1 MGKAKRF
8 NAYDKSIHDSRRIAE
23 NYANNRQT
31 ASGITSSLSSIPRG
45 KPLKTNTPNRLDTT
59 FGGIIAGPIAFTQ
72 DTSKINSIGEL
83 DISVDNTITP
93 KLTRG
98 FVYVTP
104 FSGTSDTI
112 NVIYGKK
119 YDGQMIMLSSLAGNT
134 ITITHGH
141 GAAGQ
146 VLCPGDSDYTL
157 SDDESIILVHDTIN
171 ATQPTW
177 RIVATSNASGGSGMN
192 DLVDDTTPQ
201 LGGNLDLNGFHIY
214 GDVGEKYFFDGGVD
228 TYMTGSATS
237 GRINVYNNSTNVTA
251 FGTFGLLT
259 TNITCADITTTGDID
274 INGNLLYL
282 DSDRDT
288 SISSTSDD
296 NIQFTTGASVRVSLS
311 NSAITSTIPLTMGG
325 NDINGVDILYFQD
338 PSSGAIPTS
347 GSVGIGAVTGDMYLN
362 VLSADSYFFRVA
374 GTTEV
379 EIDADGIDI
388 RNGWLELEERSAPSG
403 LSNHARL
410 YAKDNGAGKTQLVVI
425 FGSGAEQVIAT
436 EP

>member
-1 MGKAKRF
+1 MGKPTQLPTTSNFVNEQSMINQQLESQK
-8 NAYDKSIHDSRRIAE
+8 NNVQSLYGYSSSGSPTKGLTPLEDKSKLSKLGGRMQGALGFSHNQTVISSGSISLDD
-23 NYANNRQT
+23 NN
-31 ASGITSSLSSIPRG
+31 GVTSSAKSFLSILTESALPTDTLDNITGRKYEG
-45 KPLKTNTPNRLDTT
+45 QILIITNGLSGSTITLTDGAGGVGGMACPDGVDLSLPYPNSAILIDDPT
-59 FGGIIAGPIAFTQ
+59 FGTQ
-72 DTSKINSIGEL
+72 TWRVIGTA
-83 DISVDNTITP
+83 IGGGGSWVGTA
-93 KLTRG
+93 
-98 FVYVTP
+98 
-104 FSGTSDTI
+104 TSDLDMGGFDII
-112 NVIYGKK
+112 NIDDIKMAV
-119 YDGQMIMLSSLAGNT
+119 
-134 ITITHGH
+134 
-141 GAAGQ
+141 
-146 VLCPGDSDYTL
+146 GD
-157 SDDESIILVHDTIN
+157 
-171 ATQPTW
+171 
-177 RIVATSNASGGSGMN
+177 
-192 DLVDDTTPQ
+192 
-201 LGGNLDLNGFHIY
+201 
-214 GDVGEKYFFDGGVD
+214 KYFFDGGTD

-237 GRINVYNNSTNVTA
+237 GRINVYNNTVNVTS
-251 FGTFGLLT
+251 FLTSGLLT

-296 NIQFTTGASVRVSLS
+296 NIQFTTGANVRVALS
-311 NSAITSTIPLTMGG
+311 NSAITSTIPLTMSG

-338 PSSGAIPTS
+338 PSSGAIPVS

-388 RNGWLELEERSAPSG
+388 RNGWLELEERSAPAG
-403 LSNHARL
+403 LTNHARL

>member
-1 MGKAKRF
+1 MGKPTQLPTNSNFMNEQSIINQQLESQKNNVQNLYGYSSAGLPTKGLTPLE
-8 NAYDKSIHDSRRIAE
+8 DKNKLSKLGGLMYGPLAFS
-23 NYANNRQT
+23 NNT
-31 ASGITSSLSSIPRG
+31 VTISSG
-45 KPLKTNTPNRLDTT
+45 D
-59 FGGIIAGPIAFTQ
+59 
-72 DTSKINSIGEL
+72 L
-83 DISVDNTITP
+83 DISTNSVTDTPAKSFVIMAPETGSTDTIDTISGRKYAGQLLVITSAIPGSTIT
-93 KLTRG
+93 LTNAFGADGQIRCPNATDLDIAYPNSAILIDDNNADG
-98 FVYVTP
+98 VYQTWRVIGTAEGGGG
-104 FSGTSDTI
+104 SWVGTATSDLDMGGFDII
-112 NVIYGKK
+112 NIDDIKMAV
-119 YDGQMIMLSSLAGNT
+119 
-134 ITITHGH
+134 
-141 GAAGQ
+141 
-146 VLCPGDSDYTL
+146 GD
-157 SDDESIILVHDTIN
+157 
-171 ATQPTW
+171 
-177 RIVATSNASGGSGMN
+177 
-192 DLVDDTTPQ
+192 
-201 LGGNLDLNGFHIY
+201 
-214 GDVGEKYFFDGGVD
+214 KYFFDGGTD

-237 GRINVYNNSTNVTA
+237 GRINVYNNTVNVTS
-251 FGTFGLLT
+251 FLTSGLLT

-296 NIQFTTGASVRVSLS
+296 NIQFTTGANVRVALS
-311 NSAITSTIPLTMGG
+311 NSAITSTIPLTMSG

-338 PSSGAIPTS
+338 PSSGAIPVS

-388 RNGWLELEERSAPSG
+388 RNGWLELEERSAPAG
-403 LSNHARL
+403 LTNHARL